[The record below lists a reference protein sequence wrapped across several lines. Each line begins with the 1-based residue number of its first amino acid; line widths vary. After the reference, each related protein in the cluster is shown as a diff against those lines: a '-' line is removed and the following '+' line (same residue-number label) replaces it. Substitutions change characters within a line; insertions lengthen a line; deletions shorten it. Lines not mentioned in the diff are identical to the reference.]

1 MYIYMCM
8 HTHTHTHTHT
18 RAPQVVVLVKNPPA
32 NAGDIRYSTLIRGS
46 GRLPGGGNGSP
57 L

>member
-1 MYIYMCM
+1 MYMCM
-8 HTHTHTHTHT
+8 HTHTHTHTHIW
-18 RAPQVVVLVKNPPA
+18 APQVVVLVKNPPA
-32 NAGDIRYSTLIRGS
+32 NAGDIRDSTLICGS